1 VLHSQLWLLYRNQK
15 EISDL
20 QNLRRSGAPYVAV
33 VNQAFARQRLTGTD
47 PIGKRL
53 RRSRAEWVEIAGVVN
68 DIRRGGKTADMNPQV
83 YLPAAQIKLYPVRLA
98 DLAVRTAGDPRH
110 LVNAIQE
117 QIWAI
122 DKDQPIT
129 NVRTLEEIISERAA
143 LRRFQTALL
152 ALFAGVA
159 VLLALIGVFGV
170 LSYSVSQRTSELGI
184 RMALGAA
191 PRDILKLM
199 LRQAGSLIACG
210 VAIGVAGALALTRY
224 LESQLFQVRSTD
236 WQSYGFAALL
246 LASLA
251 LAAALIPACRAARAD
266 PMAALRME

>member
-1 VLHSQLWLLYRNQK
+1 
-15 EISDL
+15 
-20 QNLRRSGAPYVAV
+20 
-33 VNQAFARQRLTGTD
+33 
-47 PIGKRL
+47 
-53 RRSRAEWVEIAGVVN
+53 
-68 DIRRGGKTADMNPQV
+68 
-83 YLPAAQIKLYPVRLA
+83 
-98 DLAVRTAGDPRH
+98 VRTAGDPRH

-191 PRDILKLM
+191 PRDILKLV

-246 LASLA
+246 LA
-251 LAAALIPACRAARAD
+251 
-266 PMAALRME
+266 